1 MGGAGGYGKRVG
13 HAIAVKADWSDKQQ
27 IFKSYSSNIQY
38 VRRYVGMVP
47 LLSYIIHIDVCST
60 SLFADV
66 MKIPQNYIHMYICTH
81 TYTYAYT
88 YICTHDLSL

>member
-1 MGGAGGYGKRVG
+1 MG

-27 IFKSYSSNIQY
+27 IFKSYSSNVQY
-38 VRRYVGMVP
+38 VRRYVDMYVGMVP
-47 LLSYIIHIDVCST
+47 LLSYIIHIDVCSA

-81 TYTYAYT
+81 AH
-88 YICTHDLSL
+88 THTHTHMHTHTHVHMT